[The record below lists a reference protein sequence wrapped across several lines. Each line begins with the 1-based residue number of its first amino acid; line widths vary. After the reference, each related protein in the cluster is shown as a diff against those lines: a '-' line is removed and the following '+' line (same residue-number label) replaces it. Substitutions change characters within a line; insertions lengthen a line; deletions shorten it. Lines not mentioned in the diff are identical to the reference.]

1 MPHIYIPEI
10 FVTQDEYD
18 MIQDNQVPI
27 DCFIANKVRNE
38 EMFVYIQETDCTYK
52 RARNYDWSPE
62 LSARQID
69 YVNSQGVS
77 NKKSE
82 NPDKWSTICDI

>member
-27 DCFIANKVRNE
+27 DAFIANKIRNE
-38 EMFVYIQETDCTYK
+38 DMFVYIQETDCTYK
-52 RARNYDWSPE
+52 RARNYTWCPE
-62 LSARQID
+62 LESR
-69 YVNSQGVS
+69 VL
-77 NKKSE
+77 SE
-82 NPDKWSTICDI
+82 NPDKRSTICDI

>member
-27 DCFIANKVRNE
+27 DAFVANKIREDN
-38 EMFVYIQETDCTYK
+38 MFVYIQETDCTYK
-52 RARNYDWSPE
+52 RAKNYTWSPE
-62 LSARQID
+62 LESR
-69 YVNSQGVS
+69 VLSG
-77 NKKSE
+77 
-82 NPDKWSTICDI
+82 NPDNGLPICDI

>member
-27 DCFIANKVRNE
+27 DAFVANKIRNE
-38 EMFVYIQETDCTYK
+38 DMFVYIQETDCTYK
-52 RARNYDWSPE
+52 RARNYAWCPE
-62 LSARQID
+62 LESR
-69 YVNSQGVS
+69 VL
-77 NKKSE
+77 SE
-82 NPDKWSTICDI
+82 IPDKRSTICDI

>member
-27 DCFIANKVRNE
+27 DAFVANKIRNE
-38 EMFVYIQETDCTYK
+38 DMFVYIQETDCTYK
-52 RARNYDWSPE
+52 RARNYAWSPE
-62 LSARQID
+62 LESR
-69 YVNSQGVS
+69 VL
-77 NKKSE
+77 SE
-82 NPDKWSTICDI
+82 NPDKRSTICDI

>member
-1 MPHIYIPEI
+1 MRHIYIPEI

-18 MIQDNQVPI
+18 MIQDNQVPV
-27 DCFIANKVRNE
+27 DAFISNKIRNE

-52 RARNYDWSPE
+52 RARNYEGSPE
-62 LSARQID
+62 LSARQIE

-82 NPDKWSTICDI
+82 NPDKRSTICDI

>member
-27 DCFIANKVRNE
+27 DAFVANKIREDN
-38 EMFVYIQETDCTYK
+38 MFVYIQDSDCTYK
-52 RARNYDWSPE
+52 RAKNYSWSPE
-62 LSARQID
+62 LDAR
-69 YVNSQGVS
+69 VL
-77 NKKSE
+77 SE
-82 NPDKWSTICDI
+82 IPDKRSTICDI

>member
-1 MPHIYIPEI
+1 MPHIYIPELAI
-10 FVTQDEYD
+10 TQDEYD

-27 DCFIANKVRNE
+27 DAFVANKIRE
-38 EMFVYIQETDCTYK
+38 DSMFVYVQEADARYK
-52 RARNYDWSPE
+52 RAQNYEWSDE
-62 LSARQID
+62 LYAMR
-69 YVNSQGVS
+69 VP

>member
-18 MIQDNQVPI
+18 MIQNNLVPI
-27 DCFIANKVRNE
+27 DTFVANKIRQDD
-38 EMFVYIQETDCTYK
+38 MFVYIQETDCTYK
-52 RARNYDWSPE
+52 RARNYEWCPE
-62 LSARQID
+62 LQSRI
-69 YVNSQGVS
+69 VS
-77 NKKSE
+77 NNSSE